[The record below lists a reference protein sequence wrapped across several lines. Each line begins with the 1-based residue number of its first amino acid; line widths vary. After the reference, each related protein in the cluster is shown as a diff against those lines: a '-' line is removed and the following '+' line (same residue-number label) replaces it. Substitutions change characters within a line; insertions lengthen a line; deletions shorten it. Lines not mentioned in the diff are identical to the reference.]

1 MGHRKKQKQKLTTI
15 SKSKHEANKNK
26 TEGPILYLMLLAT

>member
-1 MGHRKKQKQKLTTI
+1 MGHRKKQKKLTTI

-26 TEGPILYLMLLAT
+26 TAGPILYLMLLAT